1 MTLLEMSMSKV
12 YITTAITAIVI
23 AIATSTTTAFPNVA
37 VFATPFFAPEGND
50 TTTDT
55 TTTPDTTTDT
65 TTTPD
70 TTTDTTTTPDT
81 TTDTTTTPDTTTDT
95 TTTPDTTTDTTT
107 TPDTTT
113 DTTTTPPTAEQQ
125 QQQTI
130 HITKHGT
137 NSYVLSGGSS
147 SVGSFD
153 TTYRV
158 VGERSAIRA
167 SESLIIGTIISDFS
181 TSITAGYVMVGNMT
195 TTTTGAAP
203 QPTLPNPFAS
213 PEQITERITSDL
225 RRVISEAENNTPQ
238 GQYVEIKCD
247 FGMTLDEMRCH
258 HVPSVGAG
266 GGAGAL
272 LTTAPTAPTNTTDT
286 TGTTA
291 PIG

>member
-1 MTLLEMSMSKV
+1 MTLTKTHVMTV
-12 YITTAITAIVI
+12 ITAIVL
-23 AIATSTTTAFPNVA
+23 IATATTMTGFPSVSTVL
-37 VFATPFFAPEGND
+37 ATPLTFGTPEQVGND

-55 TTTPDTTTDT
+55 ATTAS
-65 TTTPD
+65 
-70 TTTDTTTTPDT
+70 
-81 TTDTTTTPDTTTDT
+81 
-95 TTTPDTTTDTTT
+95 
-107 TPDTTT
+107 
-113 DTTTTPPTAEQQ
+113 PTEQQ
-125 QQQTI
+125 QQPI

-238 GQYVEIKCD
+238 GQLVEINCD
-247 FGMTLDEMRCH
+247 FGMTLDDMHCQST
-258 HVPSVGAG
+258 PLVGAEI
-266 GGAGAL
+266 AGDTA
-272 LTTAPTAPTNTTDT
+272 TTTSTNATASISP
-286 TGTTA
+286 
-291 PIG
+291 

>member
-95 TTTPDTTTDTTT
+95 TI
-107 TPDTTT
+107 
-113 DTTTTPPTAEQQ
+113 TPPTAEQQ

-158 VGERSAIRA
+158 VGERSAIRSA
-167 SESLIIGTIISDFS
+167 ENLIISTITDDFS
-181 TSITAGYVMVGNMT
+181 SSPTIGYVRAGNMT
-195 TTTTGAAP
+195 TTDAA
-203 QPTLPNPFAS
+203 QDATLPNPFAS
-213 PEQITERITSDL
+213 PEQITERITTEL
-225 RRVISEAENNTPQ
+225 RRVITEAENNTPQ
-238 GQYVEIKCD
+238 GQHVEIKCD

-258 HVPSVGAG
+258 HVPSVGT
-266 GGAGAL
+266 GAGAL
-272 LTTAPTAPTNTTDT
+272 ASTAPTAPTDTEAPTAPTDT
-286 TGTTA
+286 TGTGTT
-291 PIG
+291 GG

>member
-1 MTLLEMSMSKV
+1 MSLTKTHVMTV
-12 YITTAITAIVI
+12 ITAIVL
-23 AIATSTTTAFPNVA
+23 IATATTMTGFPSVSTVL
-37 VFATPFFAPEGND
+37 ATPLTFGTPEQVGND

-55 TTTPDTTTDT
+55 ATTAS
-65 TTTPD
+65 
-70 TTTDTTTTPDT
+70 
-81 TTDTTTTPDTTTDT
+81 
-95 TTTPDTTTDTTT
+95 
-107 TPDTTT
+107 
-113 DTTTTPPTAEQQ
+113 PTEQQ
-125 QQQTI
+125 QQPI

-195 TTTTGAAP
+195 TTTTDAAP

-238 GQYVEIKCD
+238 GQLVEINCD
-247 FGMTLDEMRCH
+247 FGMTLDDMHCQST
-258 HVPSVGAG
+258 PLVGAEI
-266 GGAGAL
+266 AGDTA
-272 LTTAPTAPTNTTDT
+272 TTTSTNATASISP
-286 TGTTA
+286 
-291 PIG
+291 